1 VTRSAPEAYRG
12 WLVLTFGRAFTLEHA
27 WSLASRIQ
35 DAGDGVRVLLDFT
48 GSPVVD
54 PAGLALLCGAIE
66 RQATELRL
74 RGLSKECLRLL
85 HDLGVFRSGRV
96 LPATAPV
103 EDA

>member
-1 VTRSAPEAYRG
+1 VTSSAPDAYQG
-12 WLVLTFGRAFTLEHA
+12 WLVFAFGGAFTLEHA
-27 WSLASRIQ
+27 WPLASRIQ
-35 DAGDGVRVLLDFT
+35 DAGHGVSVLLDFT
-48 GSPVVD
+48 GSPAVD

-66 RQATELRL
+66 RQAKELRL